1 MLNLRPHILKA
12 VTFVSGGKD
21 SFGRPLPDTETVT
34 EIPCRI
40 ESNGS
45 ASQVHYEDGVAHN
58 YSFMVYLNNDCRE
71 FHVGDKVRLS
81 GLDGNIDS
89 DKEYEVLGFFR
100 NQLNA
105 RLWV

>member
-1 MLNLRPHILKA
+1 MFSFRPHILKA
-12 VTFVSGGKD
+12 VTYVSGGKD
-21 SFGRPLPDTETVT
+21 SKGRPLPDTESVV

-45 ASQVHYEDGVAHN
+45 AAQVHYKDGVAHN
-58 YSFMVYLNNDCRE
+58 YSFMVYLNSDCRE
-71 FHVGDKVRLS
+71 FHIGDKVRLC
-81 GLDGNIDS
+81 GLDGQIEN
-89 DKEYEVLGFFR
+89 DKEFEVLGFFR